1 MEKIGQSTP
10 EAIYT
15 KESIA
20 NGVMNIVIRAQFS
33 PRFISALINL
43 FLVPMIVTTLT
54 PNIHN

>member
-43 FLVPMIVTTLT
+43 FLVPMIVT
-54 PNIHN
+54 